1 MLTLPGPWEQRG
13 EQLLLCRG
21 EVLLPAAR
29 EGLNV
34 LI

>member
-1 MLTLPGPWEQRG
+1 MLPGPWEQCE

-29 EGLNV
+29 EELNV
-34 LI
+34 